1 MRLVGFEPTLRIS
14 GIRLIL
20 EAHSRHLSQ
29 LRSASLELDAA
40 LIETFEAGDL
50 LTLVRTPTADIAVGV
65 ERQRRLI
72 AAIGAVTVIPLGDM
86 VAVVGGP
93 TIDVS
98 TPDRWPRSET
108 WVDVS
113 VSGETRRLHGGDD
126 VTVRDYCV
134 SVIRTFEDGVPA
146 TTNASRSL

>member
-1 MRLVGFEPTLRIS
+1 MVMPLAGTFYYTGVVPATQAERESGLWRMKQQRDPPSQLELDSHKFWQIWQRDSVRQAAADHLRDARLVGFEPTLRIS

-65 ERQRRLI
+65 ERGWRTDDRCLHSGPM
-72 AAIGAVTVIPLGDM
+72 APHRNLG
-86 VAVVGGP
+86 
-93 TIDVS
+93 
-98 TPDRWPRSET
+98 
-108 WVDVS
+108 
-113 VSGETRRLHGGDD
+113 
-126 VTVRDYCV
+126 
-134 SVIRTFEDGVPA
+134 
-146 TTNASRSL
+146 